1 MTTILGRSAV
11 RTVTVG
17 KAPKRATGG
26 DGKDRVLEL
35 VRDGNDVYL
44 HLHSPANLANGW
56 AITVPL
62 EEFLLAARTL

>member
-1 MTTILGRSAV
+1 MATIQGKSAV

-26 DGKDRVLEL
+26 DGNDRVMEL
-35 VRDGNDVYL
+35 VREGSNVYV
-44 HLHSPANLANGW
+44 HLHSPTNLANGW